1 MHSQT
6 QCTTREEMEQQTH
19 TNGRCPSF
27 MQSRFI
33 IINFEIV
40 IFHLIVKH
48 KHIFITIDG

>member
-6 QCTTREEMEQQTH
+6 KCTTKEELEQKTH
-19 TNGRCPSF
+19 TSGRCPSF

-33 IINFEIV
+33 IINFKIG
-40 IFHLIVKH
+40 IFHLIVKD